1 LAAVAVVAIVPV
13 HGAAPYLAAAL
24 DALLAQEPPPD
35 EIVVVDDGSPEPLA
49 LDPRHAGRCTL
60 VRREERG
67 GPAAA
72 RETALAAAGGEL
84 VAFADADDV
93 WRPGKLAA
101 QLEALAAH
109 PRAALCFG
117 RAVIV
122 GPDGAPTGEAWE
134 ELAPGVHEPEQL
146 GPLLYERNPIPTSS
160 VVVRRD
166 ALVAGGGFAG
176 PAALGSDWDLW
187 LRLLRRGERF
197 VCEPRAVVEY
207 RRHGG
212 GVTADVAQLAESSLA
227 IRAAHAELVDEAT
240 RSRLR
245 AQDLTALA
253 RGRVRHRDYP
263 GAREALRQAGPLPAR
278 DRLLAGVL
286 RVPGLRALLG
296 RRDPYR

>member
-1 LAAVAVVAIVPV
+1 MAVVAIVPV
-13 HGAAPYLAAAL
+13 HGAAPYLGAAL
-24 DALLAQEPPPD
+24 EGLLAQRPAPD
-35 EIVVVDDGSPEPLA
+35 EIVVVDDGSPEPVQA
-49 LDPRHAGRCTL
+49 PAGVAL

-72 RETALAAAGGEL
+72 RQAGLEASSADL

-109 PRAALCFG
+109 PEAAVCFG

-134 ELAPGVHEPEQL
+134 ELPAGVHDPAEL
-146 GPLLYERNPIPTSS
+146 GALLFERNPIPTSS
-160 VVVRRD
+160 VIVRRD
-166 ALVAGGGFAG
+166 ALIASGGFAG

-197 VCEPRAVVEY
+197 VYEPRAVIEY
-207 RRHGG
+207 RRHAG
-212 GVTADVAQLAESSLA
+212 GVTSDVAQLAESSLA
-227 IRAAHAELVDEAT
+227 IRAAHGVLVDDAT
-240 RSRLR
+240 RERLR
-245 AQDLTALA
+245 RRDLVALA
-253 RGRVRHRDYP
+253 RGRVRRRDYA
-263 GAREALRQAGPLPAR
+263 GARAALREAAPLEPR
-278 DRLLAGVL
+278 ERLLAAVL
-286 RVPGLRALLG
+286 RAPGLRTLLG